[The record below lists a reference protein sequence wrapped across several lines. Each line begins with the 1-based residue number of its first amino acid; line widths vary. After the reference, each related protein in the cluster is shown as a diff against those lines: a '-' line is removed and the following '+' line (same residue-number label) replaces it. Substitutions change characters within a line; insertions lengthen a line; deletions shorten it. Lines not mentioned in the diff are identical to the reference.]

1 VCNGFPSSSSLSLPA
16 GVDALKAKAEQYARG
31 EVPSSSSSSSRA
43 SSSSS
48 SKPSS
53 HAQPSSGSSSPATAA
68 GATGSS
74 RSFTPEQESG
84 AKKILELSKKGH
96 YEVLGVSRQAS
107 DDEIKK
113 AYRKLALKFHPDKN
127 SAPSAEGAFKSIS
140 GAFDCLSDKKKR
152 EMYDQYGH
160 DDSVAGGGG
169 GGGGFGGMHGGGFNM
184 NGQEV
189 SPEELF
195 EMFFRGGLGGPG
207 ARARTFHFGGGR
219 GGMRGARGAREEP
232 PEERRGGGG
241 GGLMQILQLLP
252 ILLLFLMSFGGSS
265 SSSYDHSHPSR
276 MAYSLAK
283 EGKFSIPKE
292 TSLLGK
298 DIAIPYFVTS
308 NFAAKYGHSS
318 AELKKVEQQVYFEF
332 QDVLFNK
339 CSHEK
344 ERKRAKIDHVSPPP
358 PRLPHDSSAQET
370 AEIQS
375 QRGGDRSGCGHGD
388 ALVLAIRSALPQP
401 EQQPTVQA
409 PVEIGGP
416 RPSGGGPAGGGRGGG
431 VRICIIYAIHIL
443 VSQDSASQGRRALLL
458 IQPGTTVTSRHFP
471 VAPRGGESGPRHVNR
486 APQDSEGRLLPIRGG
501 GRRPR
506 GGDDSSCGGLRG

>member
-1 VCNGFPSSSSLSLPA
+1 LTLPLISLVA
-16 GVDALKAKAEQYARG
+16 VGVDALKLKAEQYARG
-31 EVPSSSSSSSRA
+31 DIPSSSSSSSSRT

-48 SKPSS
+48 SKPTS
-53 HAQPSSGSSSPATAA
+53 HAQPSAGSSSPASAAA
-68 GATGSS
+68 GGSS

-96 YEVLGVSRQAS
+96 YETLGVSRQAS

-169 GGGGFGGMHGGGFNM
+169 GGGFGGGHGGFNM

-195 EMFFRGGLGGPG
+195 EMFFRGGMGGPG
-207 ARARTFHFGGGR
+207 MRARTFHFGGGR
-219 GGMRGARGAREEP
+219 GGGGMRGGRAGREEAP
-232 PEERRGGGG
+232 DDRERRGGGG
-241 GGLMQILQLLP
+241 GGFMQILQLLP

-265 SSSYDHSHPSR
+265 SSSYDNSNPSR

-292 TSLLGK
+292 TTLLGK
-298 DIAIPYFVTS
+298 DITIPYFVTN
-308 NFAAKYGHSS
+308 NFAVKYGHSS

-344 ERKRAKIDHVSPPP
+344 ERKRAKMDHVG
-358 PRLPHDSSAQET
+358 LPISSHCLFLSLLSASLSLSVVVAQET
-370 AEIQS
+370 AENQS
-375 QRGGDRSGCGHGD
+375 
-388 ALVLAIRSALPQP
+388 
-401 EQQPTVQA
+401 
-409 PVEIGGP
+409 
-416 RPSGGGPAGGGRGGG
+416 
-431 VRICIIYAIHIL
+431 
-443 VSQDSASQGRRALLL
+443 
-458 IQPGTTVTSRHFP
+458 
-471 VAPRGGESGPRHVNR
+471 
-486 APQDSEGRLLPIRGG
+486 
-501 GRRPR
+501 
-506 GGDDSSCGGLRG
+506 